1 MSQAINFSS
10 YLKDSIRYKNTVGVF
25 RDINTDIV
33 EDISTYDHPS
43 MYNLTSETQTD
54 ITGTPC
60 DLGDGIWFMCR
71 TVYDNEYGDSLSRYT
86 RFKSG
91 GMRKTGL
98 KQWTEY
104 YGKMCD

>member
-10 YLKDSIRYKNTVGVF
+10 YLKGSIKHKNTVGVF
-25 RDINTDIV
+25 RNINTDTV
-33 EDISTYDHPS
+33 DDISTYDHPS
-43 MYNLTSETQTD
+43 MYNLTSANQSD
-54 ITGTPC
+54 ITGTC
-60 DLGDGIWFMCR
+60 YDLGDGMYYMCR

-98 KQWTEY
+98 KRWTECF
-104 YGKMCD
+104 GKMWD